1 MAASITSREVC
12 TAESPSGAMAR
23 IVVKAE
29 KAYSPIMDAVFRY
42 AVWALVF
49 VIAAEISV
57 AIKVW

>member
-1 MAASITSREVC
+1 MSRE
-12 TAESPSGAMAR
+12 SLYGGIPSGAMAR

-29 KAYSPIMDAVFRY
+29 KAYSPIMDTVFRY

-49 VIAAEISV
+49 VSAAEIAV